1 MVIVAIVTRGLFM
14 TRDILRRHLVLVVAA
29 AVLAGCGGDPDLP
42 KLGKVS
48 GTVTYKGQPVTK
60 GLVTFVPAS
69 GAGAQTGQ
77 SATGEIQKDGS
88 FTLSTFENNDG
99 AVLGEHIVVV
109 QSRED
114 DPALEGQG
122 MPIPDARGRLKIKPP
137 KHLVPEKY
145 GTSDKSPLRHTVVEG
160 SNTVPL
166 NLED

>member
-1 MVIVAIVTRGLFM
+1 M
-14 TRDILRRHLVLVVAA
+14 RRRASR
-29 AVLAGCGGDPDLP
+29 P
-42 KLGKVS
+42 
-48 GTVTYKGQPVTK
+48 
-60 GLVTFVPAS
+60 PARS
-69 GAGAQTGQ
+69 
-77 SATGEIQKDGS
+77 SKDGS

-122 MPIPDARGRLKIKPP
+122 MPIPDARGRLKIKPS

-160 SNTVPL
+160 SNTFAIEL
-166 NLED
+166 QD

>member
-1 MVIVAIVTRGLFM
+1 VIGAIVTRGLFM
-14 TRDILRRHLVLVVAA
+14 IKDSLKRHLVLVVAA

-60 GLVTFVPAS
+60 GLVTFIPAGGS
-69 GAGAQTGQ
+69 GAQTGQ

-122 MPIPDARGRLKIKPP
+122 MPIPDARGRLKIKPS

-145 GTSDKSPLRHTVVEG
+145 GSSDKSPLRHTVEAG
-160 SNTVPL
+160 SNTFTIEL
-166 NLED
+166 KD